1 MKVYLLDDHALFS
14 KSLEIAFQPMDVSIT
29 SFTNPE
35 FFLNKL
41 KNEQP
46 DLALL
51 DIHIGELSGFEI
63 SKEIIGKFPNQ
74 KIVFLSGFD
83 LIEYKNEA
91 IKSGAWGLLN
101 KNVTI
106 EELYDD
112 LQKIHHGTDLL
123 PKCQSTLDVLSKRE
137 KEILKC
143 AAEGFKQQEIAEQ
156 LHISRRTVNNHLA
169 SINNKLEVNS
179 TISAIIQAI
188 ELGIIRV
195 KGY

>member
-91 IKSGAWGLLN
+91 IKL
-101 KNVTI
+101 KNCMMI
-106 EELYDD
+106 YKKYIMELICY
-112 LQKIHHGTDLL
+112 
-123 PKCQSTLDVLSKRE
+123 P
-137 KEILKC
+137 
-143 AAEGFKQQEIAEQ
+143 
-156 LHISRRTVNNHLA
+156 
-169 SINNKLEVNS
+169 
-179 TISAIIQAI
+179 SAK
-188 ELGIIRV
+188 V
-195 KGY
+195 H